1 MSFRLFSPLLP
12 LVLFFFLSSC
22 AIDEI
27 SRFPILASPLG
38 LKVQFVP
45 GVPLAVPP
53 IPAGFAM
60 YFTANND
67 ETYFDGFTIFIST
80 RRADFEGIKGTVE
93 NDIYFP
99 TPPTEVFGSDA
110 RLLPSIGPTPDTNL
124 SIFVGFEMSEPA
136 RFIYPSDASP
146 NTGQDPVFIST
157 SFTSLPPLPNG
168 TGGGPFATG
177 TYYFAVYAYS
187 SLDVSYSLASNIEEV
202 AYP

>member
-1 MSFRLFSPLLP
+1 MSFRLFSPF

-27 SRFPILASPLG
+27 SRLPLLASPLG
-38 LKVQFVP
+38 LKVKLVP
-45 GVPLAVPP
+45 VVVGPP
-53 IPAGFAM
+53 AIPAGFAM

-67 ETYFDGFTIFIST
+67 ETYFDGFSIFIST
-80 RRADFEGIKGTVE
+80 QKSDFEQIKGTVE

-99 TPPTEVFGSDA
+99 IPPTEVPSSDA

-124 SIFVGFEMSEPA
+124 SIFVGFEMSDPA
-136 RFIYPSDASP
+136 QFVYPSDASP

-157 SFTSLPPLPNG
+157 SFTSLPPLPDG